1 MANIQGADGVTILAV
16 EAVGKAARQVTVPRG
31 AGYSLSTLTGT
42 MAAALV
48 ADSTVFAMRLDPS
61 SSVRAWIDSI
71 TLQWTCL
78 TAFTTPITA
87 GRRLALFRGAG
98 AAAGGGTAIA
108 TVTQKHSAQST
119 SEFGATNGGDARIA
133 TTAGLT
139 VTGIT
144 YDGTAAGQMSLVH
157 VGAAGAY
164 LEQIFNFDAARHELV
179 LEPGQLLVVKN
190 PAAMDAGGTWQLAVD
205 VHWREAAL
213 LSANG

>member
-1 MANIQGADGVTILAV
+1 MANIQGADGATILSV
-16 EAVGKAARQVTVPRG
+16 EAVGKAARTVIVPRG
-31 AGYSLSTLTGT
+31 AGHNLSTLTGT

-61 SSVRAWIDSI
+61 ASVRAFIDCI
-71 TLQWTCL
+71 VLQWT
-78 TAFTTPITA
+78 TIAAFTVPITA
-87 GRRLALFRGAG
+87 ARRLALFRGAG

-119 SEFGATNGGDARIA
+119 SEFNATNGGDARIA

-139 VTGIT
+139 VAGIT
-144 YDGTAAGQMSLVH
+144 YDATAIGQQSLSH
-157 VGAAGAY
+157 VGAAGGY
-164 LEQIFNFDAARHELV
+164 LEKVFQFDSARHELV
-179 LEPGQLLVVKN
+179 LEPGQLLAIKN
-190 PAAMDAGGTWQLAVD
+190 PVAMDAGGTWQLAID